1 MILQYAH
8 LTTHPAVFG
17 SLTGL
22 TITQFDLLLAD
33 ALPRYQ
39 EAERI
44 RHTRPDR
51 LRDIGGGSQFTLALR
66 DHILLTV
73 VWLRV
78 YPTYPLLGYL
88 FGVSEFVAQ
97 RALKRVLPALEAA
110 GLDTMRLPDPGRGHR
125 RTLDD
130 LLRETPDLA
139 LLIDTFEQ
147 PVQRHKKRGEADR
160 YYSGKKKMHTIK
172 TQVAVDERDQRI
184 VGCPLGRV
192 PPSEPGPTADI
203 TVLRRSGV
211 LDRVPEGIG
220 VLGDL
225 AYVGMTE
232 GYPDVQ
238 GAWPR
243 RKPRGAPRPVEDV
256 AYNTAFARR
265 RVPVEHAIGRMRHF
279 QAVTQR
285 DRHHRR
291 GMTARHRAVAGLVN
305 RTNWRLAT

>member
-1 MILQYAH
+1 MNAAHTPAPWVGERCNPSGGILIEAG
-8 LTTHPAVFG
+8 AKFG
-17 SLTGL
+17 DIIGRR
-22 TITQFDLLLAD
+22 Q
-33 ALPRYQ
+33 
-39 EAERI
+39 
-44 RHTRPDR
+44 DR
-51 LRDIGGGSQFTLALR
+51 AGQSRAFLALHGR
-66 DHILLTV
+66 QH
-73 VWLRV
+73 
-78 YPTYPLLGYL
+78 
-88 FGVSEFVAQ
+88 
-97 RALKRVLPALEAA
+97 ALA
-110 GLDTMRLPDPGRGHR
+110 GRGHR

>member
-1 MILQYAH
+1 MILRYAR
-8 LTTHPAVFG
+8 LTQHPAVFR

-22 TITQFDLLLAD
+22 IVPQFDALCAD
-33 ALPRYQ
+33 ALPAYAD
-39 EAERI
+39 AERL

-51 LRDIGGGSQFTLALR
+51 QRAIGGGSQFTLAVR
-66 DHILLTV
+66 DHLLLTV

-78 YPTYPLLGYL
+78 YPTYPVLGYL

-97 RALKRVLPALEAA
+97 RALKRVLPILEAA

-125 RTLDD
+125 RTLDA

-147 PVQRHKKRGEADR
+147 PVQRHREREEADR
-160 YYSGKKKMHTIK
+160 YYSGKKKMHTVK
-172 TQVAVDERDQRI
+172 TQVVVDERDERI
-184 VGCPLGRV
+184 VDV
-192 PPSEPGPTADI
+192 AASEPGPMADI

-211 LDRVPEGIG
+211 LHRVPEGIG

-232 GYPDVQ
+232 GYPDVA

-243 RKPRGAPRPVEDV
+243 RKPRGKPRSAADV

-265 RVPVEHAIGRMRHF
+265 RVPVEHVIGRLRHF

-285 DRHHRR
+285 DRQHRW
-291 GMTARHRAVAGLVN
+291 GITARNRAVAGLVN
-305 RTNWRLAT
+305 RTNWRLRG

>member
-1 MILQYAH
+1 MILQYTK
-8 LTTHPAVFG
+8 LTTHPAVFR

-22 TITQFDLLLAD
+22 TVAQFDALCAD
-33 ALPRYQ
+33 ALPRYRQ
-39 EAERI
+39 AERL
-44 RHTRPDR
+44 RHTHPNR
-51 LRDIGGGSQFTLALR
+51 LRGIGGGSQFTLSLR

-78 YPTYPLLGYL
+78 YPTYPVLGYL
-88 FGVSEFVAQ
+88 FGVSEYVAQ
-97 RALKRVLPALEAA
+97 RALKRVLPVLEAA

-130 LLRETPDLA
+130 LLRDTPDLA

-147 PVQRHKKRGEADR
+147 SVQRHKRRAEADR
-160 YYSGKKKMHTIK
+160 WYSGKKKMHTAK
-172 TQVAVDERDQRI
+172 TQVVINEWEERI
-184 VGCPLGRV
+184 VAV
-192 PPSEPGPTADI
+192 APSEPGPMADI
-203 TVLRRSGV
+203 TVLRQSGF
-211 LDRVPEGIG
+211 LARVPKGME

-232 GYPDVQ
+232 GYPDVW

-243 RKPRGAPRPVEDV
+243 RKPRGQPRPAEDV

-265 RVPVEHAIGRMRHF
+265 RVHVEHAIGRLRHF

-285 DRHHRR
+285 DRHHRW
-291 GMTARHRAVAGLVN
+291 GITARNRAVAGLVN
-305 RTNWRLAT
+305 RTNWRLTD